1 MNNREIYKDI
11 WINSYPILI
20 WLMTEP
26 LAGLVDSRIAGI
38 IGIETLSSVGIGTT
52 IYFVF
57 TWIFV
62 FLAYGTTPLVAKL
75 KTNNEL
81 NNLKYFISFGRK
93 ISILIGFLVF
103 IIIFYFNEFFLNL
116 FKPTDDIAKLASTYL
131 VVRSIGIPFYL
142 LNMHS
147 TAVLR
152 GLRYPNITFQSSII
166 VTITNIALS
175 YFLGIV
181 LGFGILGIGLAS
193 SISFFIASMYVNN
206 IQQKKLNEFSTTS
219 DDVNEKKLRMKFFS
233 VGSTIVLR
241 SAFLTGFMALLSNQA
256 SRLSMNDIALHHV
269 LNQIWTF
276 GYNFIDA
283 LAIASQTLVSEH
295 ISKGKKYFGSDISKA
310 LLKITA
316 VFSLFAIS
324 ISYLSIQFLT
334 ELISNQVFAQF
345 EDNYLLILFSLSLF
359 FGSYAFL
366 WDGVLLGLDKNKEFA
381 YTTIISSIVG
391 AMVLFLLISKYG
403 NINII
408 WLSLVISLIFR
419 ALIGGY
425 FQSK

>member
-1 MNNREIYKDI
+1 MSNRAINKDI

-81 NNLKYFISFGRK
+81 NSLKYFISFGRK
-93 ISILIGFLVF
+93 ISIFLGILVF
-103 IIIFYFNEFFLNL
+103 IVIFYFNDFFIGL
-116 FKPTDDIAKLASTYL
+116 FKPTDDINKLASTYL
-131 VVRSIGIPFYL
+131 TVRAIGIPFYL

-166 VTITNIALS
+166 VTITNIFLS
-175 YFLGIV
+175 YFLGIALQ
-181 LGFGILGIGLAS
+181 LGVLGIGLAS
-193 SISFFIASMYVNN
+193 SIAFFIASMYSNY
-206 IQQKKLNEFSTTS
+206 IQQKKLKEFSITT
-219 DDVNEKKLRMKFFS
+219 DMVNEKNLRKKFFS
-233 VGSTIVLR
+233 VGATIVLR

-256 SRLSMNDIALHHV
+256 SRLSMSDVALHHV

-295 ISKGKKYFGSDISKA
+295 ISKGKKYFGSELYKA
-310 LLKITA
+310 LLKITG
-316 VFSLFAIS
+316 VFSLVAAIV
-324 ISYLSIQFLT
+324 SYLSIQFLT
-334 ELISNQVFAQF
+334 ELISSQVFIQLQ
-345 EDNYLLILFSLSLF
+345 NNNLLILFSLSLF
-359 FGSYAFL
+359 FGAYAFL

-381 YTTIISSIVG
+381 FTTIISSTVG
-391 AMVLFLLISKYG
+391 TLILFLLIPTYG
-403 NINII
+403 TINII
-408 WLSLVISLIFR
+408 WFSLVVSIIFR

-425 FQSK
+425 FQRK

>member
-1 MNNREIYKDI
+1 VRNNTINKDI
-11 WINSYPILI
+11 WINSYPILL
-20 WLMTEP
+20 WLLTEP

-38 IGIETLSSVGIGTT
+38 IGIDTLSSVGIGTT

-57 TWIFV
+57 TWVFV

-75 KTNNEL
+75 KINNEV
-81 NNLKYFISFGRK
+81 NNLKYFIFFGRK
-93 ISILIGFLVF
+93 ISILLGFLAFVF
-103 IIIFYFNEFFLNL
+103 IFYFNDFFISL
-116 FKPTDDIAKLASTYL
+116 FKPTEDISELSSTYL
-131 VVRSIGIPFYL
+131 VVRAIGIPFYL

-166 VTITNIALS
+166 VTLTNIVLS

-181 LGFGILGIGLAS
+181 IGLGVLGIGLAS
-193 SISFFIASMYVNN
+193 SISFFIASMYVIN
-206 IQQKKLNEFSTTS
+206 IQQKKMNEFSS
-219 DDVNEKKLRMKFFS
+219 SKESINEKDLRKKFFS
-233 VGSTIVLR
+233 VGGTIILR

-256 SRLSMNDIALHHV
+256 SRLSMNDVALHHV

-276 GYNFIDA
+276 GYTFIDA

-295 ISKGKKYFGSDISKA
+295 ISKGKKYFGSDLYKA
-310 LLKITA
+310 LLKITTI
-316 VFSLFAIS
+316 FSMVLTVIA
-324 ISYLSIQFLT
+324 YLSIEFLT
-334 ELISNQVFAQF
+334 ELISNQIFIQLQS
-345 EDNYLLILFSLSLF
+345 NYLLILFSLTLF

-381 YTTIISSIVG
+381 YTTIISSIIG
-391 AMVLFLLISKYG
+391 ATVLLLLIADYG
-403 NINII
+403 MINII
-408 WLSLVISLIFR
+408 WFSLLISIIFR

>member
-1 MNNREIYKDI
+1 MSNKAINKDI

-26 LAGLVDSRIAGI
+26 LAGLVDSKIAGI
-38 IGIETLSSVGIGTT
+38 IGIDTLSSVGIGAT

-75 KTNNEL
+75 KTNKEL
-81 NNLKYFISFGRK
+81 NNLKYFILFGRK
-93 ISILIGFLVF
+93 ISIFIGFIVF
-103 IIIFYFNEFFLNL
+103 ITIFYFNDFFISL
-116 FKPTDDIAKLASTYL
+116 FKPTDDISELASTYL
-131 VVRSIGIPFYL
+131 VVRAIGIPFYL

-166 VTITNIALS
+166 VTLTNIVLS

-181 LGFGILGIGLAS
+181 LGLGVLGIGLAS
-193 SISFFIASMYVNN
+193 STSFFIASIYANS
-206 IQQKKLNEFSTTS
+206 IQQKKLNEFSITK
-219 DDVNEKKLRMKFFS
+219 DNVNEKNLRNKFFS
-233 VGSTIVLR
+233 VGATIVLR

-295 ISKGKKYFGSDISKA
+295 ISKGKKYFNSDLYKA
-310 LLKITA
+310 LLKITT
-316 VFSLFAIS
+316 VFSLI
-324 ISYLSIQFLT
+324 ITVTSYLSIQFLT
-334 ELISNQVFAQF
+334 ELISNQVFIQLQ
-345 EDNYLLILFSLSLF
+345 DNYLPILFSLTLF

-366 WDGVLLGLDKNKEFA
+366 WDGVLLGLYKNKEFA
-381 YTTIISSIVG
+381 YTTIVSSIIG
-391 AMVLFLLISKYG
+391 ASVLFLLIG
-403 NINII
+403 NYRSINII
-408 WLSLVISLIFR
+408 WFSLVVSLIFR

-425 FQSK
+425 FQRK

>member
-1 MNNREIYKDI
+1 MSNKAINKDI
-11 WINSYPILI
+11 WLNSYPILI

-26 LAGLVDSRIAGI
+26 LAGLVDSKIAGI
-38 IGIETLSSVGIGTT
+38 IGIDTLSSVGIGTT

-75 KTNNEL
+75 KTNKEL
-81 NNLKYFISFGRK
+81 NNLKYFILFGRK
-93 ISILIGFLVF
+93 ISIFIGFIV
-103 IIIFYFNEFFLNL
+103 IIVIFYFNDFFISL
-116 FKPTDDIAKLASTYL
+116 FRPTEDISELASTYL
-131 VVRSIGIPFYL
+131 VVRAIGIPFYL

-152 GLRYPNITFQSSII
+152 GMRYPNITFQSSII
-166 VTITNIALS
+166 VTLTNIVLS

-181 LGFGILGIGLAS
+181 LGLGVLGIGLAS
-193 SISFFIASMYVNN
+193 SISFFVASIYANN
-206 IQQKKLNEFSTTS
+206 IQQKKLNEFSTTK
-219 DDVNEKKLRMKFFS
+219 DNINEKNLRKKFFS
-233 VGSTIVLR
+233 VGATIVLR

-283 LAIASQTLVSEH
+283 LAIASQTLISEH
-295 ISKGKKYFGSDISKA
+295 ISKGKKYLGSDLYKA
-310 LLKITA
+310 LLKITT
-316 VFSLFAIS
+316 VFSLIITV
-324 ISYLSIQFLT
+324 ISYLSIEFLT
-334 ELISNQVFAQF
+334 ELISNQVFIQLKN
-345 EDNYLLILFSLSLF
+345 NYLPILFSLTLF

-381 YTTIISSIVG
+381 YTTIISSTIG
-391 AMVLFLLISKYG
+391 ATVLFLLITNYG
-403 NINII
+403 TINII
-408 WLSLVISLIFR
+408 WFSLVISLIFR

-425 FQSK
+425 FQRK

>member
-1 MNNREIYKDI
+1 VSNKQINKDI

-20 WLMTEP
+20 WLLTEP

-38 IGIETLSSVGIGTT
+38 IGIDTLSSVGIGTT

-57 TWIFV
+57 TWVFV

-81 NNLKYFISFGRK
+81 NNLKYFILFGRK
-93 ISILIGFLVF
+93 ISLLLGFLAF
-103 IIIFYFNEFFLNL
+103 IFIFFFNDLFISL
-116 FKPTDDIAKLASTYL
+116 FKPTEDISEMSSTYI
-131 VVRSIGIPFYL
+131 VIRAIGIPFYL

-166 VTITNIALS
+166 VTLTNIILS

-181 LGFGILGIGLAS
+181 LGLGVFGIGLAS
-193 SISFFIASMYVNN
+193 SVSFLIASIYVNN
-206 IQQKKLNEFSTTS
+206 IQQKKLNEFFST
-219 DDVNEKKLRMKFFS
+219 NENVDEKNLRKKFFS
-233 VGSTIVLR
+233 VGATIILR

-276 GYNFIDA
+276 GYTFIDA
-283 LAIASQTLVSEH
+283 VAIASQTLVSEH
-295 ISKGKKYFGSDISKA
+295 ISKGKKYYGSDLYKA
-310 LLKITA
+310 LLKIITL
-316 VFSLFAIS
+316 FSLVITV
-324 ISYLSIQFLT
+324 ISYLSIEFLT
-334 ELISNQVFAQF
+334 ELISNQVFIQLENNF
-345 EDNYLLILFSLSLF
+345 LLILFSLTLF

-381 YTTIISSIVG
+381 YTTIISSIIG
-391 AMVLFLLISKYG
+391 ASVLLLLIANDG
-403 NINII
+403 TINII
-408 WLSLVISLIFR
+408 WFALLVSVIFR

-425 FQSK
+425 FQRK

>member
-1 MNNREIYKDI
+1 MSKKAINKDI

-75 KTNNEL
+75 KTNNKL
-81 NNLKYFISFGRK
+81 NNLKYFVSFGKK
-93 ISILIGFLVF
+93 ISIMLGLLVF
-103 IIIFYFNEFFLNL
+103 VIIYYFNDFFISL
-116 FKPTDDIAKLASTYL
+116 FNPTDEINNLASIYL
-131 VVRSIGIPFYL
+131 IVRALGIPFYL

-152 GLRYPNITFQSSII
+152 GLRYPKITFQSSII
-166 VTITNIALS
+166 VTLTNVTLS
-175 YFLGIV
+175 YFLGIM
-181 LGFGILGIGLAS
+181 LGLGILGIGLAS
-193 SISFFIASMYVNN
+193 SISFFIASMYANN
-206 IQQKKLNEFSTTS
+206 IQHKKLKKFSHTS
-219 DDVNEKKLRMKFFS
+219 DDVDQKKLRKKFFS
-233 VGSTIVLR
+233 VGGTIVLR

-295 ISKGKKYFGSDISKA
+295 ISKGKKYFGSDLYRA
-310 LLKITA
+310 LLKITTI
-316 VFSLFAIS
+316 FSLVATLV
-324 ISYLSIQFLT
+324 SYLSIKFLT
-334 ELISNQVFAQF
+334 ELISNQVFIQL
-345 EDNYLLILFSLSLF
+345 ENNYLLILFSLSLF

-381 YTTIISSIVG
+381 YTTIISSILG
-391 AMVLFLLISKYG
+391 ALVLFILIANFGS
-403 NINII
+403 INII

-425 FQSK
+425 FQRK

>member
-1 MNNREIYKDI
+1 MSNKEINKDI

-20 WLMTEP
+20 WLLTEP
-26 LAGLVDSRIAGI
+26 LAGLVDSRIAGL
-38 IGIETLSSVGIGTT
+38 IGIDTLSSVGIGAT

-75 KTNNEL
+75 NTNNEL

-93 ISILIGFLVF
+93 ASIFLGFLVF
-103 IIIFYFNEFFLNL
+103 IIIFNFNDFFISL
-116 FKPTDDIAKLASTYL
+116 FKPTGDVRNLASTYL
-131 VVRSIGIPFYL
+131 IVRAIGIPFYL

-152 GLRYPNITFQSSII
+152 GLRYPKITFQSSII
-166 VTITNIALS
+166 VTLTNIFLS
-175 YFLGIV
+175 YLLGIV

-193 SISFFIASMYVNN
+193 SVSFFIASMYANFV
-206 IQQKKLNEFSTTS
+206 QQKKLKAFSKT
-219 DDVNEKKLRMKFFS
+219 DDEVNEQKLRKKFFS
-233 VGSTIVLR
+233 VGATIVLR

-256 SRLSMNDIALHHV
+256 SRISMTDVALHHV

-295 ISKGKKYFGSDISKA
+295 ISKGKKYYGSGLYKA

-316 VFSLFAIS
+316 VFSIVATVVSYFS
-324 ISYLSIQFLT
+324 IKFLT
-334 ELISNQVFAQF
+334 ELISNQLFIQLENNF
-345 EDNYLLILFSLSLF
+345 LPILFSLTFF
-359 FGSYAFL
+359 FGGYAFL

-381 YTTIISSIVG
+381 YTTIISSVIG
-391 AMVLFLLISKYG
+391 ATVLFLLIPSFQT
-403 NINII
+403 INII
-408 WLSLVISLIFR
+408 WFSLVVSIIFR
-419 ALIGGY
+419 ELIGGY
-425 FQSK
+425 FQRK

>member
-1 MNNREIYKDI
+1 MSKKAINKDI

-75 KTNNEL
+75 KINNKL
-81 NNLKYFISFGRK
+81 NNLKYFVSFGK
-93 ISILIGFLVF
+93 KTSIMLGFLVF
-103 IIIFYFNEFFLNL
+103 IIIYYFNDFFISL
-116 FKPTDDIAKLASTYL
+116 FKPTDEINNLASTYL
-131 VVRSIGIPFYL
+131 IVRALGIPFYL

-152 GLRYPNITFQSSII
+152 GLRYPKITFQSSII
-166 VTITNIALS
+166 VTLTNVTLS
-175 YFLGIV
+175 YFLGIM
-181 LGFGILGIGLAS
+181 LGLGILGIGLAS
-193 SISFFIASMYVNN
+193 SISFFIASMYANN
-206 IQQKKLNEFSTTS
+206 IQHKKLKKFSHTS
-219 DDVNEKKLRMKFFS
+219 DDVDQKKLRKKFFS
-233 VGSTIVLR
+233 VGATIVLR

-256 SRLSMNDIALHHV
+256 SRLSMNDVALHHV

-295 ISKGKKYFGSDISKA
+295 ISKGKKYFGSDLYRA
-310 LLKITA
+310 LLKITTI
-316 VFSLFAIS
+316 FSLVATLV
-324 ISYLSIQFLT
+324 SYLSIKFLT
-334 ELISNQVFAQF
+334 ELISNQVFIQL
-345 EDNYLLILFSLSLF
+345 ENNYLLILFSLSLF

-381 YTTIISSIVG
+381 YTTIISSILG
-391 AMVLFLLISKYG
+391 ALVLFILIANFGS
-403 NINII
+403 INII

-425 FQSK
+425 FQRK

>member
-1 MNNREIYKDI
+1 MSNKEINKDI

-38 IGIETLSSVGIGTT
+38 IGIDTLSSVGVGTT

-93 ISILIGFLVF
+93 ISIILGFVVF
-103 IIIFYFNEFFLNL
+103 IVIYYFNDFFISL
-116 FKPTDDIAKLASTYL
+116 FNPTDDIGELASTYL
-131 VVRSIGIPFYL
+131 VVRAIGIPFYL

-166 VTITNIALS
+166 VTLTNIVLS

-181 LGFGILGIGLAS
+181 LGLGVLGIGLAS
-193 SISFFIASMYVNN
+193 STSFFIASIYANN
-206 IQQKKLNEFSTTS
+206 IQQKKLNEFSTTK
-219 DDVNEKKLRMKFFS
+219 DNINEKDLRKKFFS
-233 VGSTIVLR
+233 VGATIVLR

-295 ISKGKKYFGSDISKA
+295 ISKGKKYLGSDLYKA
-310 LLKITA
+310 LLKITT
-316 VFSLFAIS
+316 VFSLIITV
-324 ISYLSIQFLT
+324 ISYLSNEFLT
-334 ELISNQVFAQF
+334 ELISNQVFIQLKN
-345 EDNYLLILFSLSLF
+345 NYLPILFSITLF

-381 YTTIISSIVG
+381 YTTIISTTIG
-391 AMVLFLLISKYG
+391 ATVLFLLITNYG
-403 NINII
+403 TINII
-408 WLSLVISLIFR
+408 WFSLVISLIFR

-425 FQSK
+425 FQRK

>member
-1 MNNREIYKDI
+1 VSNKEINKDI

-20 WLMTEP
+20 WLLTEP

-38 IGIETLSSVGIGTT
+38 IGIDALSSVGIGTT

-93 ISILIGFLVF
+93 VSILLGLLVF
-103 IIIFYFNEFFLNL
+103 IFIFYFNDFFISL
-116 FKPTDDIAKLASTYL
+116 FNPTDYISELSSSYL
-131 VVRSIGIPFYL
+131 VVRAIGIPFYL

-152 GLRYPNITFQSSII
+152 GLRNPNITFQSSII
-166 VTITNIALS
+166 VTLTNVILS

-181 LGFGILGIGLAS
+181 FGLGVLGIGLAS
-193 SISFFIASMYVNN
+193 SISFFVASIYVNN
-206 IQQKKLNEFSTTS
+206 IQQKKLNEFSSTREI
-219 DDVNEKKLRMKFFS
+219 VNEKYLRNKFFS
-233 VGSTIVLR
+233 VGGIIILR

-256 SRLSMNDIALHHV
+256 SRLSMNDVALHHV

-295 ISKGKKYFGSDISKA
+295 ISKGKKYFGSDLYKV
-310 LLKITA
+310 LLKITT
-316 VFSLFAIS
+316 VFSLVITV
-324 ISYLSIQFLT
+324 ISYLSIEFLT
-334 ELISNQVFAQF
+334 ELISNQVFIQLENKF
-345 EDNYLLILFSLSLF
+345 LLVLFSLTLF

-366 WDGVLLGLDKNKEFA
+366 WDGILLGLDKNKEFA
-381 YTTIISSIVG
+381 YTTIISSTIG
-391 AMVLFLLISKYG
+391 GTVLFLLIPKYG
-403 NINII
+403 TINII
-408 WLSLVISLIFR
+408 WFSLVISIIFR

-425 FQSK
+425 FQRK

>member
-1 MNNREIYKDI
+1 MSNKSINKDI

-38 IGIETLSSVGIGTT
+38 IGIDTLSSVGIGTT

-93 ISILIGFLVF
+93 ISILLGSIVF
-103 IIIFYFNEFFLNL
+103 IVIYFFNDFFISL
-116 FKPTDDIAKLASTYL
+116 FNPTDDIRKIASTYL
-131 VVRSIGIPFYL
+131 IVRAIGIPFYL

-152 GLRYPNITFQSSII
+152 GLRYPKITFQSSII
-166 VTITNIALS
+166 VTLTNIVLS

-181 LGFGILGIGLAS
+181 LGLGVLGIGLAS
-193 SISFFIASMYVNN
+193 SISFFIASIYANN
-206 IQQKKLNEFSTTS
+206 IQQKKMNEFSTTK
-219 DDVNEKKLRMKFFS
+219 DNINEKNLRKKFFS
-233 VGSTIVLR
+233 VGATIVLR

-295 ISKGKKYFGSDISKA
+295 ISKGKKYLGSDLYKA
-310 LLKITA
+310 LLKITT
-316 VFSLFAIS
+316 VFSLIITV
-324 ISYLSIQFLT
+324 ISYLSIEFLT
-334 ELISNQVFAQF
+334 ELISNQVFIQLKN
-345 EDNYLLILFSLSLF
+345 NYLPILFSLTLF

-381 YTTIISSIVG
+381 YTTIISSIIG
-391 AMVLFLLISKYG
+391 ATVLFLLITNYG
-403 NINII
+403 TINII
-408 WLSLVISLIFR
+408 WFSLVISLIFR

-425 FQSK
+425 FQRK

>member
-1 MNNREIYKDI
+1 MSNRAINKDI

-38 IGIETLSSVGIGTT
+38 IGIDTLSSVGIGTT

-81 NNLKYFISFGRK
+81 NSLKYFISFGRK
-93 ISILIGFLVF
+93 ISIFLGILVF
-103 IIIFYFNEFFLNL
+103 IVVFYFNDFFIGL
-116 FKPTDDIAKLASTYL
+116 FKPTDDINKLASTYL
-131 VVRSIGIPFYL
+131 IVRAIGIPFYL

-166 VTITNIALS
+166 VTITNIFLS
-175 YFLGIV
+175 YFLGIALQ
-181 LGFGILGIGLAS
+181 LGVLGIGLAS
-193 SISFFIASMYVNN
+193 SIAFFIASIYANY
-206 IQQKKLNEFSTTS
+206 IQQKKLKEFSITT
-219 DDVNEKKLRMKFFS
+219 DRVNEKNLRKKFFS
-233 VGSTIVLR
+233 VGATIVLR

-256 SRLSMNDIALHHV
+256 SRLSMSDIALHHV

-295 ISKGKKYFGSDISKA
+295 ISKGKKYFGSELYKA
-310 LLKITA
+310 LLKITG
-316 VFSLFAIS
+316 VFSLVVAI

-334 ELISNQVFAQF
+334 ELISSQF
-345 EDNYLLILFSLSLF
+345 FIQLQNNNLLILFSLSLF
-359 FGSYAFL
+359 FGAYAFL

-381 YTTIISSIVG
+381 FTTIISSTVG
-391 AMVLFLLISKYG
+391 TLILFLLIPTYG
-403 NINII
+403 TINII
-408 WLSLVISLIFR
+408 WFSLVVSIIFR

>member
-1 MNNREIYKDI
+1 MSKKAINKDI

-75 KTNNEL
+75 KTNNKL
-81 NNLKYFISFGRK
+81 NNLKYFVSFGK
-93 ISILIGFLVF
+93 KTSIMLGFLVF
-103 IIIFYFNEFFLNL
+103 IIIYYFNDFFISL
-116 FKPTDDIAKLASTYL
+116 FKPTDEINNLASTYL
-131 VVRSIGIPFYL
+131 IVRALGIPFYL

-152 GLRYPNITFQSSII
+152 GLRYPKITFQSSII
-166 VTITNIALS
+166 VTLTNVTLS
-175 YFLGIV
+175 YFLGIM
-181 LGFGILGIGLAS
+181 LGLGILGIGLAS
-193 SISFFIASMYVNN
+193 SISFFIASMYANN
-206 IQQKKLNEFSTTS
+206 IQHKKFKKFSHTS
-219 DDVNEKKLRMKFFS
+219 DDVDQKKLRKKFFS
-233 VGSTIVLR
+233 VGATIVLR

-256 SRLSMNDIALHHV
+256 SRLSMNDVALHHV

-295 ISKGKKYFGSDISKA
+295 ISKGKKYFGSDLYRA
-310 LLKITA
+310 LLKITTI
-316 VFSLFAIS
+316 FSLVATLV
-324 ISYLSIQFLT
+324 SYLSIKFLT
-334 ELISNQVFAQF
+334 ELISNQVFIQL
-345 EDNYLLILFSLSLF
+345 ENNYLLILFSLSLF

-381 YTTIISSIVG
+381 YTTIISSILG
-391 AMVLFLLISKYG
+391 ALVLFILIANFGS
-403 NINII
+403 INII

-425 FQSK
+425 FQRK

>member
-38 IGIETLSSVGIGTT
+38 IGIEALSSVGIGTT

-193 SISFFIASMYVNN
+193 SISFFIASIYANN

-381 YTTIISSIVG
+381 YTTITSSIVG

>member
-1 MNNREIYKDI
+1 MSNKAINKDI
-11 WINSYPILI
+11 WLNSYPILI

-26 LAGLVDSRIAGI
+26 LAGLVDSKIAGI
-38 IGIETLSSVGIGTT
+38 IGIDTLSSVGIGTT

-75 KTNNEL
+75 KTNKEL
-81 NNLKYFISFGRK
+81 NNLKYFILFGRK
-93 ISILIGFLVF
+93 ISIFIGFIV
-103 IIIFYFNEFFLNL
+103 IIVIFYFNDFFISL
-116 FKPTDDIAKLASTYL
+116 FRPTEDISELASTYL
-131 VVRSIGIPFYL
+131 VVRAIGIPFYL

-152 GLRYPNITFQSSII
+152 GMRYPNITFQSSII
-166 VTITNIALS
+166 VTLTNIVLS

-181 LGFGILGIGLAS
+181 LGLGVLGIGLAS
-193 SISFFIASMYVNN
+193 STSFFIASIYANS
-206 IQQKKLNEFSTTS
+206 IQQKKLNEFSITK
-219 DDVNEKKLRMKFFS
+219 DNVNKKNLRKKFFS
-233 VGSTIVLR
+233 VGSIIVLR

-295 ISKGKKYFGSDISKA
+295 ISKGKKYFNSDLYKA
-310 LLKITA
+310 LLKITT
-316 VFSLFAIS
+316 VFSLI
-324 ISYLSIQFLT
+324 ITVTSYLSIQFLT
-334 ELISNQVFAQF
+334 ELISNQVFIQLQ
-345 EDNYLLILFSLSLF
+345 DNYLAILFSLTLF

-366 WDGVLLGLDKNKEFA
+366 WDGVLLGLYKNKEFA
-381 YTTIISSIVG
+381 YTTIVSSIIG
-391 AMVLFLLISKYG
+391 ASVLFLLIGNYR

-408 WLSLVISLIFR
+408 WFSLVVSLIFR

-425 FQSK
+425 FQRK

>member
-1 MNNREIYKDI
+1 MSNKAINKDI
-11 WINSYPILI
+11 WLNSYPILI

-26 LAGLVDSRIAGI
+26 LAGLVDSKIAGI
-38 IGIETLSSVGIGTT
+38 IGIDTLSSVGIGTT

-75 KTNNEL
+75 KTNKEL
-81 NNLKYFISFGRK
+81 NNLKYFILFGRK
-93 ISILIGFLVF
+93 ISIFIGFIV
-103 IIIFYFNEFFLNL
+103 IIVIFYFNDFFISL
-116 FKPTDDIAKLASTYL
+116 FRPTEDISELASTYL
-131 VVRSIGIPFYL
+131 VVRAIGIPFYL

-166 VTITNIALS
+166 VTLTNIVLS

-181 LGFGILGIGLAS
+181 LGLGVLGIGLAS
-193 SISFFIASMYVNN
+193 SISFFVASIYANN
-206 IQQKKLNEFSTTS
+206 IQQKKLNEFSTTK
-219 DDVNEKKLRMKFFS
+219 DNINKKNLRKKFFS
-233 VGSTIVLR
+233 VGATIVLR

-256 SRLSMNDIALHHV
+256 SRLSMNDIALHHI

-295 ISKGKKYFGSDISKA
+295 ISKGKKYFGSDLYKA
-310 LLKITA
+310 LLKITT
-316 VFSLFAIS
+316 VFSLIITV
-324 ISYLSIQFLT
+324 ISYLSIEFLT
-334 ELISNQVFAQF
+334 ELISNQVFIQLKN
-345 EDNYLLILFSLSLF
+345 NYLPILFSLTLF

-381 YTTIISSIVG
+381 YTTIISSTIG
-391 AMVLFLLISKYG
+391 ATVLFLLITNYG
-403 NINII
+403 TINII
-408 WLSLVISLIFR
+408 WFSLVISLIFR

-425 FQSK
+425 FQRK

>member
-1 MNNREIYKDI
+1 MSNKAINKDI

-38 IGIETLSSVGIGTT
+38 IGIDTLSSVGIGTT

-75 KTNNEL
+75 KTNKEL
-81 NNLKYFISFGRK
+81 NNLKYFILFGRK
-93 ISILIGFLVF
+93 ISIFIGFAVF
-103 IIIFYFNEFFLNL
+103 IIIFYFNDFFISL
-116 FKPTDDIAKLASTYL
+116 FRPTDDIGELASTYL
-131 VVRSIGIPFYL
+131 VVRAIGIPFYL

-166 VTITNIALS
+166 VTLTNIVLS

-181 LGFGILGIGLAS
+181 LGLGVLGIGLAS
-193 SISFFIASMYVNN
+193 SVAFLIASIYANN
-206 IQQKKLNEFSTTS
+206 IQQKKMKEFSTTN
-219 DDVNEKKLRMKFFS
+219 DNVNEKNLRKKFFS
-233 VGSTIVLR
+233 VGATIVLR

-256 SRLSMNDIALHHV
+256 SRLSMNDVALHHV

-295 ISKGKKYFGSDISKA
+295 ISKGKKYFSSDLYKA
-310 LLKITA
+310 LLKITT
-316 VFSLFAIS
+316 VFSLIITV

-334 ELISNQVFAQF
+334 ELISNQVFIQLQ
-345 EDNYLLILFSLSLF
+345 DNYLLILFSLTLF

-381 YTTIISSIVG
+381 YTTIFSSTIG
-391 AMVLFLLISKYG
+391 AGVLFLLIGNYN

-408 WLSLVISLIFR
+408 WFSLVVSLIFR

-425 FQSK
+425 FQRK

>member
-1 MNNREIYKDI
+1 MSNKRINKDI
-11 WINSYPILI
+11 WINSYPILL
-20 WLMTEP
+20 WLLTEP

-75 KTNNEL
+75 KINNEL
-81 NNLKYFISFGRK
+81 NNLKYFILFGRK
-93 ISILIGFLVF
+93 ISILLGLLAFVF
-103 IIIFYFNEFFLNL
+103 IFYFNDFFISL
-116 FKPTDDIAKLASTYL
+116 FKPTEYISELSSTYL

-152 GLRYPNITFQSSII
+152 GLRHPNITFQSSII
-166 VTITNIALS
+166 VTVTNVVLS

-181 LGFGILGIGLAS
+181 IGLGVFGIGLAS
-193 SISFFIASMYVNN
+193 TTSFFIASMYVNK
-206 IQQKKLNEFSTTS
+206 IQQKKLDDFSATKEN
-219 DDVNEKKLRMKFFS
+219 VNEKNLRKKFFS
-233 VGSTIVLR
+233 IGATIVLR
-241 SAFLTGFMALLSNQA
+241 SAFLTGFMAILSNQA

-276 GYNFIDA
+276 GYTFIDA

-295 ISKGKKYFGSDISKA
+295 ISKGKKYFGSDLYKA
-310 LLKITA
+310 LLKITTL
-316 VFSLFAIS
+316 FSLVLTIV
-324 ISYLSIQFLT
+324 SYLTIEFLT
-334 ELISNQVFAQF
+334 KLISNQSFIQL
-345 EDNYLLILFSLSLF
+345 ENNYLLILFSLTLF

-381 YTTIISSIVG
+381 YTTIISSIIG
-391 AMVLFLLISKYG
+391 ATVLFLLIANYG
-403 NINII
+403 TINII
-408 WLSLVISLIFR
+408 WFSLLVSIIFR

-425 FQSK
+425 FQTK

>member
-1 MNNREIYKDI
+1 MSNKAINKDI

-26 LAGLVDSRIAGI
+26 LAGLVDSKIAGI
-38 IGIETLSSVGIGTT
+38 IGIDTLSSVGIGAT

-75 KTNNEL
+75 KTNKEL
-81 NNLKYFISFGRK
+81 NNLKYFILFGRK
-93 ISILIGFLVF
+93 ISIFIGFIV
-103 IIIFYFNEFFLNL
+103 IIVIFYFNDFFISL
-116 FKPTDDIAKLASTYL
+116 FRPTEDISELASTYL
-131 VVRSIGIPFYL
+131 VVRAIGIPFYL

-166 VTITNIALS
+166 VTLTNIVLS

-181 LGFGILGIGLAS
+181 LGLGVLGIGLAS
-193 SISFFIASMYVNN
+193 STSFFIASIYANS
-206 IQQKKLNEFSTTS
+206 IQQKKLNEFSITK
-219 DDVNEKKLRMKFFS
+219 DNVNEKNLRNKFFS
-233 VGSTIVLR
+233 VGGIIILR

-256 SRLSMNDIALHHV
+256 SRLSMNDVALHHV

-295 ISKGKKYFGSDISKA
+295 ISKGKKYFGSDLYKV
-310 LLKITA
+310 LLKITT
-316 VFSLFAIS
+316 VFSLVITV
-324 ISYLSIQFLT
+324 ISYLSIEFLT
-334 ELISNQVFAQF
+334 ELISNQVFIQLENKF
-345 EDNYLLILFSLSLF
+345 LLVLFSLTLF

-366 WDGVLLGLDKNKEFA
+366 WDGILLGLDKNKEFA
-381 YTTIISSIVG
+381 YTTIISSTIG
-391 AMVLFLLISKYG
+391 GTVLFLLIPKYG
-403 NINII
+403 TINII
-408 WLSLVISLIFR
+408 WFSLVISIIFR

-425 FQSK
+425 FQRK

>member
-1 MNNREIYKDI
+1 MSNKEINKDI

-38 IGIETLSSVGIGTT
+38 IGIDTLSSVGVGTT

-93 ISILIGFLVF
+93 ISIILGFVVF
-103 IIIFYFNEFFLNL
+103 IVIYYFNDFFISL
-116 FKPTDDIAKLASTYL
+116 FNPTDDIGELASTYL
-131 VVRSIGIPFYL
+131 VVRALGIPFYL

-166 VTITNIALS
+166 VTLTNIVLS

-181 LGFGILGIGLAS
+181 LGLGVLGIGLAS
-193 SISFFIASMYVNN
+193 STSFFIASIYANN
-206 IQQKKLNEFSTTS
+206 IQQKKLNEFSTTK
-219 DDVNEKKLRMKFFS
+219 DNINEKDLRKKFFS
-233 VGSTIVLR
+233 VGATIVLR

-295 ISKGKKYFGSDISKA
+295 ISKGKKYLGSDLYKA
-310 LLKITA
+310 LLKITT
-316 VFSLFAIS
+316 VFSLIITV
-324 ISYLSIQFLT
+324 ISYLSIEFLT
-334 ELISNQVFAQF
+334 ELISNQVFIQLKN
-345 EDNYLLILFSLSLF
+345 NYLPILFSLTLF

-381 YTTIISSIVG
+381 YTTIISSTIG
-391 AMVLFLLISKYG
+391 ATVLFLLIRNYG
-403 NINII
+403 TINII
-408 WLSLVISLIFR
+408 WFSLVISLIFR

-425 FQSK
+425 FQRK

>member
-1 MNNREIYKDI
+1 MTNKSINKDI

-38 IGIETLSSVGIGTT
+38 IGIDTLSSVGIGST

-75 KTNNEL
+75 KTNNNL
-81 NNLKYFISFGRK
+81 NSLKYFVFFGRK
-93 ISILIGFLVF
+93 ISILLGLIVFLVIFLFNDFF
-103 IIIFYFNEFFLNL
+103 ISL
-116 FKPTDDIAKLASTYL
+116 FEPTVDISKLASIYL
-131 VVRSIGIPFYL
+131 IVRAIGIPFYL

-166 VTITNIALS
+166 VTLTNIVLS
-175 YFLGIV
+175 YLLGIV
-181 LGFGILGIGLAS
+181 FGYGILGIGLAS
-193 SISFFIASMYVNN
+193 TISFIVASLYANY
-206 IQQKKLNEFSTTS
+206 IQQKKMKEFPKAT
-219 DDVNEKKLRMKFFS
+219 DNVNEQNLRKKFFS
-233 VGSTIVLR
+233 VGSTIILR

-295 ISKGKKYFGSDISKA
+295 ISKGKKYFGSDLYKA
-310 LLKITA
+310 LIKITA
-316 VFSLFAIS
+316 VFSIIISFVSYIS
-324 ISYLSIQFLT
+324 IEFLT
-334 ELISNQVFAQF
+334 ELISNQVFRQL
-345 EDNYLLILFSLSLF
+345 EDNFLLILFSLTLF

-381 YTTIISSIVG
+381 YTTIISSIIG
-391 AMVLFLLISKYG
+391 ASVLFLLITTYG
-403 NINII
+403 TINII
-408 WLSLVISLIFR
+408 WLSLVVSLIFR

-425 FQSK
+425 FQRK

>member
-1 MNNREIYKDI
+1 MSNKAINKDI

-38 IGIETLSSVGIGTT
+38 IGIDTLSSVGIGST

-57 TWIFV
+57 TWIFI

-75 KTNNEL
+75 KTNKNL
-81 NNLKYFISFGRK
+81 NNLKYFIAFGRK
-93 ISILIGFLVF
+93 TSVFLGLIVFLV
-103 IIIFYFNEFFLNL
+103 IYYFNDFFLSL
-116 FKPTDDIAKLASTYL
+116 FQPTDDIRKLASTYL
-131 VVRSIGIPFYL
+131 IVRAIGIPFYL

-166 VTITNIALS
+166 VTLTNIALS
-175 YFLGIV
+175 YLLGIV
-181 LGFGILGIGLAS
+181 LGYGILGIGLAS
-193 SISFFIASMYVNN
+193 TTSFFIASMYANN
-206 IQQKKLNEFSTTS
+206 ILQKKMNQFSRTT
-219 DDVNEKKLRMKFFS
+219 DNVNEKNLRKKFFS
-233 VGSTIVLR
+233 VGSTIILR

-256 SRLSMNDIALHHV
+256 SRLSMSDIALHHV

-295 ISKGKKYFGSDISKA
+295 ISRGKKYSGSDLYKA
-310 LLKITA
+310 LLKITTA
-316 VFSLFAIS
+316 FSI
-324 ISYLSIQFLT
+324 IITIVSYLSIEFLT
-334 ELISNQVFAQF
+334 ELISNQVFKQLD
-345 EDNYLLILFSLSLF
+345 DNFLLILFSLTLF

-381 YTTIISSIVG
+381 YTTIISSIIG
-391 AMVLFLLISKYG
+391 TLILFLLITSYG
-403 NINII
+403 TINII
-408 WLSLVISLIFR
+408 WLSLVVSLIFR
-419 ALIGGY
+419 AFIGGY
-425 FQSK
+425 FQRK

>member
-1 MNNREIYKDI
+1 MSKKAINKDI

-38 IGIETLSSVGIGTT
+38 IGIDTLSSVGIGTT

-75 KTNNEL
+75 KTNNKL
-81 NNLKYFISFGRK
+81 NNLKYFVSFGKK
-93 ISILIGFLVF
+93 ISIMLGLLVF
-103 IIIFYFNEFFLNL
+103 VIIYYFNDFFISL
-116 FKPTDDIAKLASTYL
+116 FKPTDEISNLASIYL
-131 VVRSIGIPFYL
+131 IVRALGIPFYL

-152 GLRYPNITFQSSII
+152 GLRYPKITFQSSII
-166 VTITNIALS
+166 VTLTNVTLS
-175 YFLGIV
+175 YFLGIM
-181 LGFGILGIGLAS
+181 LGLEILGIGLAS
-193 SISFFIASMYVNN
+193 SISFFIASMYANN
-206 IQQKKLNEFSTTS
+206 IQHKKLKKFSHTS
-219 DDVNEKKLRMKFFS
+219 DDVDQKKLRKKFFS
-233 VGSTIVLR
+233 VGATIVLR

-256 SRLSMNDIALHHV
+256 SRLSMNDVALHHV

-295 ISKGKKYFGSDISKA
+295 ISKGKKYFGSDLYRA
-310 LLKITA
+310 LLKITTI
-316 VFSLFAIS
+316 FSLVATLV
-324 ISYLSIQFLT
+324 SYLSIKFLT
-334 ELISNQVFAQF
+334 ELISNQVFIQL
-345 EDNYLLILFSLSLF
+345 ENNYLLILFSLSLF

-381 YTTIISSIVG
+381 YTTIISSILG
-391 AMVLFLLISKYG
+391 ALVLFILIANFGS
-403 NINII
+403 INII
-408 WLSLVISLIFR
+408 WFSLVISLIFR

-425 FQSK
+425 FQRK

>member
-1 MNNREIYKDI
+1 VSNKQINKDI

-20 WLMTEP
+20 WLLTEP

-38 IGIETLSSVGIGTT
+38 IGIDTLSSVGIGTT

-57 TWIFV
+57 TWVFV
-62 FLAYGTTPLVAKL
+62 FLAYGTTPLVAKF

-81 NNLKYFISFGRK
+81 NNLKYFILFGRK
-93 ISILIGFLVF
+93 ISLLLGFLAF
-103 IIIFYFNEFFLNL
+103 IFIFFFNDLFISL
-116 FKPTDDIAKLASTYL
+116 FKPTEDISEMSSTYI
-131 VVRSIGIPFYL
+131 VIRAIGIPFYL

-166 VTITNIALS
+166 VTLTNIILS

-181 LGFGILGIGLAS
+181 LGLGVFGIGLAS
-193 SISFFIASMYVNN
+193 SVSFLIASMYVNN
-206 IQQKKLNEFSTTS
+206 IQQKKLNEFFST
-219 DDVNEKKLRMKFFS
+219 NENVDEKNLRKKFFS
-233 VGSTIVLR
+233 VGATIILR

-276 GYNFIDA
+276 GYTFIDA
-283 LAIASQTLVSEH
+283 VAIASQTLVSEH
-295 ISKGKKYFGSDISKA
+295 ISKGKKYYGSDLYKA
-310 LLKITA
+310 LLKIITL
-316 VFSLFAIS
+316 FSLVITV
-324 ISYLSIQFLT
+324 ISYLSIEFLT
-334 ELISNQVFAQF
+334 ELISNQVFIQLENNF
-345 EDNYLLILFSLSLF
+345 LLILFSLTLF

-381 YTTIISSIVG
+381 YTTIISSIIG
-391 AMVLFLLISKYG
+391 ASVLLLLIANDG
-403 NINII
+403 TINII
-408 WLSLVISLIFR
+408 WFALLVSVIFR

-425 FQSK
+425 FQRK

>member
-1 MNNREIYKDI
+1 MSNKAINKDI
-11 WINSYPILI
+11 WINSYPILL

-26 LAGLVDSRIAGI
+26 LAALVDSRIAGI
-38 IGIETLSSVGIGTT
+38 IGIDTLSSVGIGTT

-57 TWIFV
+57 TWIFI

-75 KTNNEL
+75 KTNNDL
-81 NNLKYFISFGRK
+81 NNLKYFVSFGRK
-93 ISILIGFLVF
+93 ISIFLGLAVF
-103 IIIFYFNEFFLNL
+103 IVIFYFNDFFISL
-116 FKPTDDIAKLASTYL
+116 FKPTDQITKLASTYL
-131 VVRSIGIPFYL
+131 VARALGITFYL

-166 VTITNIALS
+166 VTLTNILLS
-175 YFLGIV
+175 YLLGIV
-181 LGFGILGIGLAS
+181 FGFGVLGIGLAS
-193 SISFFIASMYVNN
+193 TVSFFIASLYSNN
-206 IQQKKLNEFSTTS
+206 IQEKKMKELSTTT
-219 DDVNEKKLRMKFFS
+219 DNVNEKKLRKKFFS
-233 VGSTIVLR
+233 VGTTIVLR

-276 GYNFIDA
+276 GYTFIDA

-295 ISKGKKYFGSDISKA
+295 ISKGKKYFGSDLYKA
-310 LLKITA
+310 LLKITSIFSIVATA
-316 VFSLFAIS
+316 V
-324 ISYLSIQFLT
+324 SYLSIQFLT
-334 ELISNQVFAQF
+334 ELISNQVFIQL
-345 EDNYLLILFSLSLF
+345 ENNYLLILFSLTLF

-381 YTTIISSIVG
+381 YTTIISSIIG
-391 AMVLFLLISKYG
+391 ALVLFILIVSYG
-403 NINII
+403 TINII
-408 WLSLVISLIFR
+408 WFSLVVSLICR

-425 FQSK
+425 FQRK

>member
-1 MNNREIYKDI
+1 MRNNLTYKDI
-11 WINSYPILI
+11 WANSYPILI

-38 IGIETLSSVGIGTT
+38 IGLDTLSSVGIGTT

-57 TWIFV
+57 TWIFI

-93 ISILIGFLVF
+93 TSIFLGFLVF
-103 IIIFYFNEFFLNL
+103 LVIFNFDGSFISL
-116 FKPTDDIAKLASTYL
+116 FKPTPDISNLASSYL
-131 VVRSIGIPFYL
+131 IVRSIGIPFYL

-152 GLRYPNITFQSSII
+152 GLRHPKITLQSSLI
-166 VTITNIALS
+166 VTITNIFLS
-175 YFLGIV
+175 YLLGIV
-181 LGFGILGIGLAS
+181 LGFGIVGIAAAS
-193 SISFFIASMYVNN
+193 SIAFFVASVYANF
-206 IQQKKLNEFSTTS
+206 IQQRRVNEFTSTL
-219 DDVNEKKLRMKFFS
+219 DVVSKEKLKKKFFS
-233 VGSTIVLR
+233 VGVTIVIR
-241 SAFLTGFMALLSNQA
+241 SAFLTGYMALLSNQA

-269 LNQIWTF
+269 MNQIWTF
-276 GYNFIDA
+276 GYHFIDA

-295 ISKGKKYFGSDISKA
+295 ISKGKKYLGSDLYKA
-310 LLKITA
+310 LIKIT
-316 VFSLFAIS
+316 VIFSLVSTAIGFFF
-324 ISYLSIQFLT
+324 IPFMT
-334 ELISNQVFAQF
+334 ELISNQVFTQIQ
-345 EDNYLLILFSLSLF
+345 DNYLRLIFSLTLF

-381 YTTIISSIVG
+381 YTAITSSSIG
-391 AMVLFLLISKYG
+391 ALILFVLIGIFQ
-403 NINII
+403 NINTI
-408 WLSLVISLIFR
+408 WFSLVISLVIR

-425 FQSK
+425 YQRK

>member
-1 MNNREIYKDI
+1 MRNNLTYKDI
-11 WINSYPILI
+11 WANSYPILI

-38 IGIETLSSVGIGTT
+38 IGLDTLSSVGIGTT

-57 TWIFV
+57 TWIFI

-93 ISILIGFLVF
+93 TSIFLGFLVF
-103 IIIFYFNEFFLNL
+103 LVIFNFDGFFISL
-116 FKPTDDIAKLASTYL
+116 FKPTLNITNLASSYL
-131 VVRSIGIPFYL
+131 IVRSIGIPFYL

-152 GLRYPNITFQSSII
+152 GLRHPKITLQSSLI
-166 VTITNIALS
+166 VTITNIFLS
-175 YFLGIV
+175 YLLGIV
-181 LGFGILGIGLAS
+181 LGFGIVGIAAAS
-193 SISFFIASMYVNN
+193 SIAFFVASVYANF
-206 IQQKKLNEFSTTS
+206 IQQRRVNEFTSTL
-219 DDVNEKKLRMKFFS
+219 DVVSKEKLKKKFFS
-233 VGSTIVLR
+233 VGVTIVIR
-241 SAFLTGFMALLSNQA
+241 SAFLTGYMALLSNQA

-269 LNQIWTF
+269 MNQIWTF
-276 GYNFIDA
+276 GYHFIDA

-295 ISKGKKYFGSDISKA
+295 ISKGKKYLGSDLYKA
-310 LLKITA
+310 LIKIT
-316 VFSLFAIS
+316 VIFSLVSTAIGFFF
-324 ISYLSIQFLT
+324 IPFMT
-334 ELISNQVFAQF
+334 ELISNQVFTQIQ
-345 EDNYLLILFSLSLF
+345 DNYLRLIFSLTLF

-381 YTTIISSIVG
+381 YTTITSSSIG
-391 AMVLFLLISKYG
+391 ALILFVLIGIFQ
-403 NINII
+403 NINTI
-408 WLSLVISLIFR
+408 WFSLVISLVIR

-425 FQSK
+425 YQRK

>member
-1 MNNREIYKDI
+1 MSNKAINKDI

-38 IGIETLSSVGIGTT
+38 IGIDTLSSVGIGTT

-75 KTNNEL
+75 KTNKEL
-81 NNLKYFISFGRK
+81 NNLKYFILFGRK
-93 ISILIGFLVF
+93 ISIFIGFIV
-103 IIIFYFNEFFLNL
+103 IIVIFYFNDFFISL
-116 FKPTDDIAKLASTYL
+116 FRPTEDISELASTYL
-131 VVRSIGIPFYL
+131 VVRAIGIPFYL

-152 GLRYPNITFQSSII
+152 GMRYPNITFQSSII
-166 VTITNIALS
+166 VTLTNIVLS

-181 LGFGILGIGLAS
+181 LGLGVLGIGLAS
-193 SISFFIASMYVNN
+193 SVAFLIASIYANN
-206 IQQKKLNEFSTTS
+206 IQQKKMKEFSTTN
-219 DDVNEKKLRMKFFS
+219 DNVNEKNLRKKFFS
-233 VGSTIVLR
+233 VGATIVLR

-256 SRLSMNDIALHHV
+256 SRLSMNDVALHHV

-295 ISKGKKYFGSDISKA
+295 ISKGKKYFSSDLYKA
-310 LLKITA
+310 LLKITT
-316 VFSLFAIS
+316 VFSLIITV

-334 ELISNQVFAQF
+334 ELISNQVFIQLQ
-345 EDNYLLILFSLSLF
+345 DNYLLILFSLTLF

-381 YTTIISSIVG
+381 YTTIFSSTIG
-391 AMVLFLLISKYG
+391 AGVLFLLIGNYN

-408 WLSLVISLIFR
+408 WFSLVVSLIFR

-425 FQSK
+425 FQRK

>member
-1 MNNREIYKDI
+1 MRNNLTYKDI
-11 WINSYPILI
+11 WANSYPILI

-38 IGIETLSSVGIGTT
+38 IGLDALSSVGIGTT

-57 TWIFV
+57 TWIFI

-93 ISILIGFLVF
+93 TSIFLGFLVF
-103 IIIFYFNEFFLNL
+103 LVIFNFDGFFISL
-116 FKPTDDIAKLASTYL
+116 FKPTPDISNLASSYL
-131 VVRSIGIPFYL
+131 IVRSIGIPFYL

-152 GLRYPNITFQSSII
+152 GLRHPKITLQSSLI
-166 VTITNIALS
+166 VTITNIFLS
-175 YFLGIV
+175 YLLGIV
-181 LGFGILGIGLAS
+181 LGFGIVGIAAAS
-193 SISFFIASMYVNN
+193 SIAFFVASVYANF
-206 IQQKKLNEFSTTS
+206 IQQRRVNEFTSTL
-219 DDVNEKKLRMKFFS
+219 DVVSKEKLKKKFFS
-233 VGSTIVLR
+233 VGVIIVTR
-241 SAFLTGFMALLSNQA
+241 SAFLTGYMALLSNQA

-269 LNQIWTF
+269 MNQIWTF
-276 GYNFIDA
+276 GYHFIDA

-295 ISKGKKYFGSDISKA
+295 ISKGKKYLGSDLYKA
-310 LLKITA
+310 LIKIT
-316 VFSLFAIS
+316 VIFSLVSTAIGFFF
-324 ISYLSIQFLT
+324 IPFMT
-334 ELISNQVFAQF
+334 ELISNQVFTQIQ
-345 EDNYLLILFSLSLF
+345 DNYLRLIFSLTLF

-381 YTTIISSIVG
+381 YTTITSSSIG
-391 AMVLFLLISKYG
+391 ALILFVLIGIFQ
-403 NINII
+403 NINTI
-408 WLSLVISLIFR
+408 WFSLVISLVIR

-425 FQSK
+425 YQRK

>member
-1 MNNREIYKDI
+1 MSKKEINKDI

-38 IGIETLSSVGIGTT
+38 IGIDTLSSVGIGTT

-75 KTNNEL
+75 KTNNKL
-81 NNLKYFISFGRK
+81 NNLKYFVSFGKK
-93 ISILIGFLVF
+93 ISIMLGLLVF
-103 IIIFYFNEFFLNL
+103 IIIYYFNDFFISL
-116 FKPTDDIAKLASTYL
+116 FKPTDEINNLASIYL
-131 VVRSIGIPFYL
+131 IVRALGIPFYL

-166 VTITNIALS
+166 VTLTNITLS
-175 YFLGIV
+175 YFLGIM
-181 LGFGILGIGLAS
+181 LGLGVLGIGLAS
-193 SISFFIASMYVNN
+193 STSFFIASIYANN
-206 IQQKKLNEFSTTS
+206 IQQKKLKKFSHTS
-219 DDVNEKKLRMKFFS
+219 DDVDQKKLKKKFFS
-233 VGSTIVLR
+233 VGGTIVLR

-295 ISKGKKYFGSDISKA
+295 ISKGKKYFGSDLYRA
-310 LLKITA
+310 LLKITTI
-316 VFSLFAIS
+316 FSLVATLV
-324 ISYLSIQFLT
+324 SYLSIKFLT
-334 ELISNQVFAQF
+334 ELISNQVFIQL
-345 EDNYLLILFSLSLF
+345 ENNYLLILFSLSLF

-381 YTTIISSIVG
+381 YTTIISSILG
-391 AMVLFLLISKYG
+391 ALVLFILIANFGS
-403 NINII
+403 INII

-425 FQSK
+425 FQRR

>member
-1 MNNREIYKDI
+1 MSKKEINKDI

-38 IGIETLSSVGIGTT
+38 IGIDTLSSVGIGTT

-75 KTNNEL
+75 KTNNKL
-81 NNLKYFISFGRK
+81 NNLKYFVSFGKK
-93 ISILIGFLVF
+93 ISIMLGLLVF
-103 IIIFYFNEFFLNL
+103 IIIYYFNDFFISL
-116 FKPTDDIAKLASTYL
+116 FKPTDEINNLASIYL
-131 VVRSIGIPFYL
+131 IVRALGIPFYL

-166 VTITNIALS
+166 VTLTNITLS
-175 YFLGIV
+175 YFLGIM
-181 LGFGILGIGLAS
+181 LGLGVLGIGLAS
-193 SISFFIASMYVNN
+193 SISFFIASIYANN
-206 IQQKKLNEFSTTS
+206 IQQKKLKKFSHTS
-219 DDVNEKKLRMKFFS
+219 DDVDQKKLKKKFFS
-233 VGSTIVLR
+233 VGGTIVLR

-295 ISKGKKYFGSDISKA
+295 ISKGKKYFGSDLYRA
-310 LLKITA
+310 LLKITTI
-316 VFSLFAIS
+316 FSLVATLV
-324 ISYLSIQFLT
+324 SYLSIKFLT
-334 ELISNQVFAQF
+334 ELISNQVFIQL
-345 EDNYLLILFSLSLF
+345 ENNYLLILFSLSLF

-381 YTTIISSIVG
+381 YTTIISSILG
-391 AMVLFLLISKYG
+391 ALVLFILIANFGS
-403 NINII
+403 INII

-425 FQSK
+425 FQRR

>member
-1 MNNREIYKDI
+1 MSNKEINKDI

-38 IGIETLSSVGIGTT
+38 IGIDTLSSVGVGTT

-93 ISILIGFLVF
+93 TTIFLGSTVF
-103 IIIFYFNEFFLNL
+103 IVIYFFNDFFISL
-116 FKPTDDIAKLASTYL
+116 FNPTDDIRELASTYL
-131 VVRSIGIPFYL
+131 VVRAIGIPFYL

-166 VTITNIALS
+166 VTLTNIVLS

-181 LGFGILGIGLAS
+181 LGLGVLGIGLAS
-193 SISFFIASMYVNN
+193 SISFFIASIYANN
-206 IQQKKLNEFSTTS
+206 IQQKKLNEFSTTK
-219 DDVNEKKLRMKFFS
+219 DNINEKDLRKKFFS
-233 VGSTIVLR
+233 VGATIVLR

-295 ISKGKKYFGSDISKA
+295 ISKGKKYLGSDLYKA
-310 LLKITA
+310 LLKITT
-316 VFSLFAIS
+316 VFSLIITV
-324 ISYLSIQFLT
+324 ISYLSIEFLT
-334 ELISNQVFAQF
+334 ELISNQVFIQLKN
-345 EDNYLLILFSLSLF
+345 NYLPILFSLTLF

-381 YTTIISSIVG
+381 YTTIISSTIG
-391 AMVLFLLISKYG
+391 ATVLFLLIRNYG
-403 NINII
+403 TINII
-408 WLSLVISLIFR
+408 WFSLVISLIFR

-425 FQSK
+425 FQRK

>member
-1 MNNREIYKDI
+1 MSSKELNKDI

-38 IGIETLSSVGIGTT
+38 IGIDTLSSVGIGTT

-62 FLAYGTTPLVAKL
+62 FLAYGTTPLVTKL

-93 ISILIGFLVF
+93 TSIFLGSIVF
-103 IIIFYFNEFFLNL
+103 IVIYFFNDFFISL
-116 FKPTDDIAKLASTYL
+116 FNPTDDIRELASTYL
-131 VVRSIGIPFYL
+131 VVRALGIPFYL

-166 VTITNIALS
+166 VTLTNIVLS

-181 LGFGILGIGLAS
+181 LGLGVLGIGLAS
-193 SISFFIASMYVNN
+193 SISFFVASIYANN
-206 IQQKKLNEFSTTS
+206 IQQKKLNEFSTTK
-219 DDVNEKKLRMKFFS
+219 DNINEKNLRKKFFS
-233 VGSTIVLR
+233 VGATIVLR

-283 LAIASQTLVSEH
+283 LAIASQTLISEH
-295 ISKGKKYFGSDISKA
+295 ISKGKKYLGSDLYKA
-310 LLKITA
+310 LLKITT
-316 VFSLFAIS
+316 VFSLIITV
-324 ISYLSIQFLT
+324 ISYLSIEFLT
-334 ELISNQVFAQF
+334 ELISNQVFIQLKN
-345 EDNYLLILFSLSLF
+345 NYLPILFSLTLF

-381 YTTIISSIVG
+381 YTTIISSTIG
-391 AMVLFLLISKYG
+391 ATVLFLLITNYG
-403 NINII
+403 TINII
-408 WLSLVISLIFR
+408 WFSLVISLIFR

-425 FQSK
+425 FQRK

>member
-193 SISFFIASMYVNN
+193 SISFFIASIYANN

-219 DDVNEKKLRMKFFS
+219 DHVNEKKLRMKFFS
-233 VGSTIVLR
+233 VGATIVLR

-295 ISKGKKYFGSDISKA
+295 ISKGKKYFGSDIYKA

-316 VFSLFAIS
+316 VFSLFATS

-391 AMVLFLLISKYG
+391 AIVLFLLISKYG